1 VDTRVRAP
9 SKTSLLVFSSQSRE
23 SLRQDVQRG
32 VAGRGN
38 WLRARWTRRTRCA
51 GDAGA
56 GGAGQSGAVVGVG
69 EWAEVAGYSEADGEI
84 CGADVV
90 GGGLKGKGCFNAG
103 VGVVKAGKAVGA
115 VA

>member
-1 VDTRVRAP
+1 
-9 SKTSLLVFSSQSRE
+9 
-23 SLRQDVQRG
+23 
-32 VAGRGN
+32 
-38 WLRARWTRRTRCA
+38 
-51 GDAGA
+51 
-56 GGAGQSGAVVGVG
+56 VGVG

-103 VGVVKAGKAVGA
+103 VGAVKAGKAVGG